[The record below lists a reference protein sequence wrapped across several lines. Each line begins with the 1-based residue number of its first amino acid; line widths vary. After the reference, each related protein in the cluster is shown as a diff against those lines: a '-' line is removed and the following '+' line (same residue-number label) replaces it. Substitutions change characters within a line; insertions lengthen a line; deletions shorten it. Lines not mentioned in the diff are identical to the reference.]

1 MTLLALTITK
11 HTGIRLAELGEL
23 LGLIG
28 GAALLLGGITPFGK
42 RFGQTIGGLAI
53 AAGFILLI
61 IATHNGHFGHH

>member
-1 MTLLALTITK
+1 MTLLAFVIHKT
-11 HTGIRLAELGEL
+11 TGYRMAEIGEL

-53 AAGFILLI
+53 AIGFALLLV
-61 IATHNGHFGHH
+61 ATRWGHFH